1 MKVSI
6 HKKRTPILIAFFL
19 LLLQQVLLNITT
31 GFVNSAISGLDEL
44 ITILGIFTLFACA
57 VQKKL
62 RLDKID
68 LRMLWFYSGFTLLS
82 FLSNVRTPLQSVFDN
97 LTDFI
102 VCSRF
107 IVFYLITRCLI
118 KKVNNRKLIKEISKG
133 CKFLTWVT
141 LGLAIHDT
149 LMTPFFVKSDTRF
162 GISSLQLFYPH
173 PSYMAVA
180 CFSCAIVFGMMLALE
195 KNRAYFHYFAINC
208 ILMLLTLR
216 TKAIASAI
224 CIFFLWYAIVKL
236 NVQFKKLMLGI
247 AGVFALV
254 FGKSQIN
261 FYYGKQVVGGT
272 RALMT
277 RDSVRLANRYFPLG
291 SGFGT
296 FGSNIAA
303 KHYSPLYVELGY
315 LSIENGKE
323 NAYLSDV
330 FWPIV
335 IAQSGWMGLINF
347 IGVLTCL
354 FQKCFDMEKK
364 NRYFYWLML
373 SILIYE
379 LISSTSEPAFFNPST
394 AVLFVLFGMMINIV
408 EEIKLN

>member
-1 MKVSI
+1 MKVYI
-6 HKKRTPILIAFFL
+6 HKKRTPILIAFFI
-19 LLLQQVLLNITT
+19 LLLQQALLNVTT
-31 GFVNSAISGLDEL
+31 GLVALAISSLDEL
-44 ITILGIFTLFACA
+44 IAILGIFILFAYA

-62 RLDKID
+62 KLDKID
-68 LRMLWFYSGFTLLS
+68 LRMLWFYSGFTFLS

-97 LTDFI
+97 ITDFI

-107 IVFYLITRCLI
+107 IVFYLITRYLI
-118 KKVNNRKLIKEISKG
+118 KRVNNKELIKGISKG

-141 LGLAIHDT
+141 LVLAIHDT
-149 LMTPFFVKSDTRF
+149 LMTPFFVKPDTRF
-162 GISSLQLFYPH
+162 GMGSLQLFYPH

-195 KNRAYFHYFAINC
+195 KNKAYFHYFAINC
-208 ILMLLTLR
+208 ILMFLTLR
-216 TKAIASAI
+216 TKAIASAT
-224 CIFFLWYAIVKL
+224 CMLFLWYAIVKW
-236 NVQFKKLMLGI
+236 NVQFKKLMFGI

-254 FGKSQIN
+254 FGKGQIH

-277 RDSVRLANRYFPLG
+277 RDSIRLANHYFPFG

-335 IAQSGWMGLINF
+335 IAQSGWIGLINF
-347 IGVLTCL
+347 IGVLACL
-354 FQKCFDMEKK
+354 FQRCFDMEKK
-364 NRYFYWLML
+364 NGYFYWLML

-394 AVLFVLFGMMINIV
+394 TVLFVLFGIMINIA
-408 EEIKLN
+408 EEIKLK